1 MILYQYT
8 TAKEIDG
15 ILSRITINL
24 TLLSYIN
31 TQGTYSPLAS
41 DPSEFFGEQEV
52 EYEADE
58 DLSWMTDQQERG
70 MEEWLFRVHKMA
82 LEEACVD

>member
-1 MILYQYT
+1 MTQYQYT

-15 ILSRITINL
+15 ILSPTTINL
-24 TLLSYIN
+24 TLLSYTN

-41 DPSEFFGEQEV
+41 DPSEFFGEQDV

-58 DLSWMTDQQERG
+58 DLSWMTDQQERD
-70 MEEWLFRVHKMA
+70 MEEWLFSQHTNYLTERY
-82 LEEACVD
+82 L